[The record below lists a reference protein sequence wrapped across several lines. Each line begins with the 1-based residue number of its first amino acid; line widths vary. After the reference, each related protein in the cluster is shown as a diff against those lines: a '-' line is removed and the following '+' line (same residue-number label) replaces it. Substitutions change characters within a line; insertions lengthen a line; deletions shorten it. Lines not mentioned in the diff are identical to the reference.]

1 MNRKPWSKPIGALA
15 GFVFVALFVTVP
27 EIHQTGWRPS
37 LLTIGAI
44 AGAVGAVAGWL
55 LVVIRNRLMS

>member
-1 MNRKPWSKPIGALA
+1 MNRKPWPKFLGALA
-15 GFVFVALFVTVP
+15 GFAFLALFVTIP
-27 EIHQTGWRPS
+27 EIYKTGWRPS

-55 LVVIRNRLMS
+55 LVVIRNRLMT

>member
-1 MNRKPWSKPIGALA
+1 MNRKPWSRPIGALA
-15 GFVFVALFVTVP
+15 GFIFLSLFVTLP
-27 EIHQTGWRPS
+27 EIYQAGWRQS

-55 LVVIRNRLMS
+55 LVVIRNKLMT

>member
-1 MNRKPWSKPIGALA
+1 MNRKPWPKPLGALF
-15 GFVFVALFVTVP
+15 GFAFLALFVTVP
-27 EIHQTGWRPS
+27 EIHQAGWRSS

-55 LVVIRNRLMS
+55 LVVVRNRLMT